1 MTLVIALGKGV
12 GINSVRLRIIQTI
25 PFLMKKL
32 FFLTILLASV
42 MPAFGQQEAGDFQVQ
57 AQASYYSNS
66 FAGQTFSAGSIYFN
80 ASRFFTDNI
89 EVGVSPFFNFGDQT
103 TVNLS
108 FFGNYSF
115 LLDNAMLVPYGG
127 VQVMFYNL
135 GSDPDFSQTGF
146 GLKAG
151 LRYFVTENVNIDVG
165 PNIIFLSAPA
175 GYSEG
180 STLFQFTAG
189 LGYIFGNR

>member
-1 MTLVIALGKGV
+1 
-12 GINSVRLRIIQTI
+12 
-25 PFLMKKL
+25 MKKL
-32 FFLTILLASV
+32 FTLLV
-42 MPAFGQQEAGDFQVQ
+42 CMAFTGLSMGQQQAGDFQVQ
-57 AQASYYSNS
+57 AQASYFSNS
-66 FAGQTFSAGSIYFN
+66 FAGQTFSSGSIYFN

-103 TVNLS
+103 TVNLA
-108 FFGNYSF
+108 FFGNYSI

>member
-1 MTLVIALGKGV
+1 
-12 GINSVRLRIIQTI
+12 
-25 PFLMKKL
+25 MKKL
-32 FFLTILLASV
+32 FILALFIIAASAAV
-42 MPAFGQQEAGDFQVQ
+42 AQQQQGDFQLQ

-66 FAGQTFSAGSIYFN
+66 FAGQSFSVGSLYFN
-80 ASRFFTDNI
+80 ASKFFTDNI
-89 EVGVSPFFNFGDQT
+89 EVGVQPFFSFSDAST

-115 LLDNAMLVPYGG
+115 LTDNAKLVPYGG
-127 VQVMFYNL
+127 VQIMFYNL

-146 GLKAG
+146 GFKAG

-165 PNIIFLSAPA
+165 PNIAFLSAPA
-175 GYSEG
+175 GAPEG

-189 LGYIFGNR
+189 LGYIFGKR

>member
-1 MTLVIALGKGV
+1 
-12 GINSVRLRIIQTI
+12 
-25 PFLMKKL
+25 MKKL
-32 FFLTILLASV
+32 ILLTILLASWMTV
-42 MPAFGQQEAGDFQVQ
+42 YSQQQAGDFQLQ
-57 AQASYYSNS
+57 AQASYFSNS
-66 FAGQTFSAGSIYFN
+66 FAGQTFSSGSIYVN

-103 TVNLS
+103 TVNLA

-165 PNIIFLSAPA
+165 PNIIFLSAPS
-175 GYSEG
+175 GFNEG

-189 LGYIFGNR
+189 LGYIFGSR

>member
-1 MTLVIALGKGV
+1 
-12 GINSVRLRIIQTI
+12 
-25 PFLMKKL
+25 MKKL
-32 FFLTILLASV
+32 IFLVILFATVTS
-42 MPAFGQQEAGDFQVQ
+42 AYSQQQAGDFQLQ
-57 AQASYYSNS
+57 AQASYFSNS
-66 FAGQTFSAGSIYFN
+66 FAGQSFSSGSIYFN

-89 EVGVSPFFNFGDQT
+89 EVGVSPFFMFSDQT

-108 FFGNYSF
+108 FFGNYSI
-115 LLDNAMLVPYGG
+115 LLDDAKLVPYGG

-151 LRYFVTENVNIDVG
+151 IRYFITENVNIDVG
-165 PNIIFLSAPA
+165 PNIAFLSAPA
-175 GYSEG
+175 GLSEG

-189 LGYIFGNR
+189 LGYIFGKR

>member
-1 MTLVIALGKGV
+1 
-12 GINSVRLRIIQTI
+12 
-25 PFLMKKL
+25 MKKL
-32 FFLTILLASV
+32 IFLTILLASW
-42 MPAFGQQEAGDFQVQ
+42 MPVYSQQQAGDFQLQ
-57 AQASYYSNS
+57 AQASYFSNS
-66 FAGQTFSAGSIYFN
+66 FAGQTFSSGSIYVN

-103 TVNLS
+103 TVNLA

-165 PNIIFLSAPA
+165 PNIVFLSAPS
-175 GYSEG
+175 GFNEG

-189 LGYIFGNR
+189 LGYIFGSR